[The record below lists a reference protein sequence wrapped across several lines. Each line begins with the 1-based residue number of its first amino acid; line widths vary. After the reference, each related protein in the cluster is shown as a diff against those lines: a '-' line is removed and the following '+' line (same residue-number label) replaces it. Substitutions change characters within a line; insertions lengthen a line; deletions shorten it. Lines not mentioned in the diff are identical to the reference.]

1 MESIA
6 LLASD
11 PGRGCRQSRQQ
22 AVSWLGLGKRS
33 YKLVGTVRLEA
44 KDVEHRCLQ
53 QAFRFFICLFV
64 LILFF
69 LISFPLPHILT
80 KVFPHDK
87 DSSLLLYSSKYTG
100 AEVVIGLH

>member
-22 AVSWLGLGKRS
+22 AVSWLGRGKRS

-44 KDVEHRCLQ
+44 KDAEHRHLQ
-53 QAFRFFICLFV
+53 WAFRFFICLFV
-64 LILFF
+64 FIF
-69 LISFPLPHILT
+69 LISFTLPHILT